1 MKGISFT
8 TQILARIMVEE
19 IKLYHQKTGGFKV
32 MEVPVGIKYQNLH
45 EHFGIDKLQLELSD
59 ENCYNHVKSGYNST
73 TGEYMVYITLNK
85 SNLTIDG
92 LLHELKHAYV
102 DWCIYNSGGRSIKDT
117 REAKQLYTD
126 DFEKLMSKDREK
138 LPKLAE
144 VVELY
149 YFASKLEIPAF
160 LENHFFDPN
169 AAKYD
174 EVAREMV
181 NFEVEK
187 YLDCEDEFLL
197 LKEYDIPKIKHHKSL
212 ESFLNYS
219 QYHLLNRGK
228 YILKKIDKV
237 NKLKEGLKKPEDK

>member
-19 IKLYHQKTGGFKV
+19 IKLNHQKTGGFEV
-32 MEVPVGIKYQNLH
+32 MEVPIGMKYQSLH
-45 EHFGIDKLQLELSD
+45 EKFGVDRLHLELSD

-73 TGEYMVYITLNK
+73 TGEYTVYITLNK
-85 SNLTIDG
+85 SNLTVDG

-102 DWCIYNSGGRSIKDT
+102 DWCIYNGGGRPIKDT
-117 REAKQLYTD
+117 REAKQLYTE
-126 DFEKLMSKDREK
+126 DFEQLMSKDREK

-160 LENHFFDPN
+160 LENHYFDPN

-181 NFEVEK
+181 NFEVEN
-187 YLDCEDEFLL
+187 YLDCENEFLL

-212 ESFLNYS
+212 KSFLEYS
-219 QYHLLNRGK
+219 QKHLIKRGK
-228 YILKKIDKV
+228 YILKKIDKID
-237 NKLKEGLKKPEDK
+237 KLKASIKKSEDK

>member
-1 MKGISFT
+1 MQGISIT
-8 TQILARIMVEE
+8 TQMLAQLMVVE
-19 IKLYHQKTGGFKV
+19 IKLYHQQTGGFES
-32 MEVPVGIKYQNLH
+32 MEVLVGEKYPSLH
-45 EHFGIDKLQLELSD
+45 KKFGVDKLHLELSD

-73 TGEYMVYITLNK
+73 TGEYTVYITLNK

-102 DWCIYNSGGRSIKDT
+102 DWCIYNGGGKPIKNT
-117 REAKQLYTD
+117 REARQLYTE

-160 LENHFFDPN
+160 LENHYFDPN

-181 NFEVEK
+181 NFEVEN

-197 LKEYDIPKIKHHKSL
+197 LKEYDIPKFSHHKSL
-212 ESFLNYS
+212 KSFLDYS
-219 QYHLLNRGK
+219 QKHLIKRGK
-228 YILKKIDKV
+228 YILKKIDKID
-237 NKLKEGLKKPEDK
+237 KLKASIKKSEDK

>member
-1 MKGISFT
+1 MQGISIT
-8 TQILARIMVEE
+8 TQMLAQLMVVE
-19 IKLYHQKTGGFKV
+19 IKLYHQQTGGFES
-32 MEVPVGIKYQNLH
+32 MEVLVGEKYPSLH
-45 EHFGIDKLQLELSD
+45 KKFGVDKLHLELSD
-59 ENCYNHVKSGYNST
+59 ENYYNHVKSGYNST
-73 TGEYMVYITLNK
+73 TGEYTVYVTLNK

-102 DWCIYNSGGRSIKDT
+102 DWCIYNSGGRPIKDT
-117 REAKQLYTD
+117 REARQLYTE
-126 DFEKLMSKDREK
+126 DFEQLMSKDREK

-160 LENHFFDPN
+160 LENHYFDPN

-181 NFEVEK
+181 NFEVEN

-212 ESFLNYS
+212 KSFLEYS
-219 QYHLLNRGK
+219 QKHLIKRGK
-228 YILKKIDKV
+228 YILKKIDKID
-237 NKLKEGLKKPEDK
+237 KLKASIKKSEDK